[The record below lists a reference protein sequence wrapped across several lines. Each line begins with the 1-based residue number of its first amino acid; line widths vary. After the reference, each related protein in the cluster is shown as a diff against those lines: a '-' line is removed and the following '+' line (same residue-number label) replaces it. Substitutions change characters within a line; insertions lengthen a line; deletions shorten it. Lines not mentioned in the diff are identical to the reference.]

1 MNQSKNARR
10 AVNADDV
17 VEIEAPILSAP
28 RRSGQRAFA
37 FSRRLVAMTVAGAV
51 SATALFA
58 FAFNSRTTDVDASAE
73 AANAEIAVPA
83 AAAAAA
89 ELGFADRSQEVSR
102 GMVRSGLTE
111 AVADENAKERSEQ
124 LEASVESAAAEEWKT
139 NAQVRDQMMDEDMK
153 RVAAQ
158 SEKLRKEAEEAAR
171 KLEEARKAAAAA
183 AAAADASNDKADK
196 TDKTDKGEKAGK
208 GNVAEISTEDVANLT
223 TKGGSMPVKSGYRI
237 GAGFG
242 ARGSWSRYHTGQDFP
257 APTGT
262 PIYAA
267 ASGVVLSSSAGGWA
281 GTNVVIQH
289 SNGGST
295 LYAHMS
301 RKAVS
306 PGSTVKAG
314 QLIGYV
320 GNTGRSFGSH
330 LHFEYYKPG
339 VTPGDVYN
347 ASNPMSFLSSLGVR
361 G

>member
-1 MNQSKNARR
+1 MQVNQSPSARR
-10 AVNADDV
+10 AAGADEV
-17 VEIEAPILSAP
+17 VDIEASNSP
-28 RRSGQRAFA
+28 RRGSRSLAA
-37 FSRRLVAMTVAGAV
+37 SRRLVAAAVAGAL

-58 FAFNSRTTDVDASAE
+58 FAFNSRSTDMDASSE
-73 AANAEIAVPA
+73 SLNADIAVPA
-83 AAAAAA
+83 AAASAA

-102 GMVRSGLTE
+102 SAVRSNLTE
-111 AVADENAKERSEQ
+111 AVADENAKERAAA
-124 LEASVESAAAEEWKT
+124 LGASAETAAAEEWKSST
-139 NAQVRDQMMDEDMK
+139 AVRDQLMDEDMK
-153 RVAAQ
+153 LVAAQ

-171 KLEEARKAAAAA
+171 LLAEAQKAAEEAAAARA
-183 AAAADASNDKADK
+183 ASGEAADSATA
-196 TDKTDKGEKAGK
+196 KGSVSAQ
-208 GNVAEISTEDVANLT
+208 DVANLT
-223 TKGGSMPVKSGYRI
+223 TKGGSMPVKENFRM

-281 GTNVVIQH
+281 GVNVVIQH
-289 SNGGST
+289 NNGGST

-301 RKAVS
+301 RKSVR
-306 PGSTVKAG
+306 PGATVKAG

-330 LHFEYYKPG
+330 LHFEYYEPG

-347 ASNPMSFLSSLGVR
+347 ASNPMSFLRSLGVR
-361 G
+361 

>member
-1 MNQSKNARR
+1 MNQSPNARR
-10 AVNADDV
+10 AAVADEV
-17 VEIEAPILSAP
+17 VDIEASNSPQRGS
-28 RRSGQRAFA
+28 RSLAA
-37 FSRRLVAMTVAGAV
+37 SRRLVAATVAGAL

-58 FAFNSRTTDVDASAE
+58 FAFNSRSTDMDASSE
-73 AANAEIAVPA
+73 SLNAEIAVPA
-83 AAAAAA
+83 AAASAA

-102 GMVRSGLTE
+102 SAVRSNLTE
-111 AVADENAKERSEQ
+111 AVADENAKERTAA
-124 LEASVESAAAEEWKT
+124 LGASAETAAAEEWKSST
-139 NAQVRDQMMDEDMK
+139 AVRDQLMDEDMK
-153 RVAAQ
+153 LVAAQ

-171 KLEEARKAAAAA
+171 LLAEAKKAAEEAAAAKAAAAK
-183 AAAADASNDKADK
+183 ASASGSGSSKSA
-196 TDKTDKGEKAGK
+196 
-208 GNVAEISTEDVANLT
+208 DVAVSAQDVENLT
-223 TKGGSMPVKSGYRI
+223 TKGGSMPVKENYRM

-281 GTNVVIQH
+281 GVNVVIQH
-289 SNGGST
+289 NNGGST

-301 RKAVS
+301 RKNVS
-306 PGSTVKAG
+306 PGATVKAG

-330 LHFEYYKPG
+330 LHFEYYEPG

-347 ASNPMSFLSSLGVR
+347 ASNPMSFLRSLGVR
-361 G
+361 